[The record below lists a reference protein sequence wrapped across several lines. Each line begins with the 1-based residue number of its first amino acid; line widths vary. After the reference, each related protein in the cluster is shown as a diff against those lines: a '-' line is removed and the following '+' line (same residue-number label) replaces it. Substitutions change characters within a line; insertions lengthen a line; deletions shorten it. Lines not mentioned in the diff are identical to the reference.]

1 MKRVMAIR
9 CNATRLRSAFMR
21 LFSKRKRIWISQH
34 EQTHLKKHYCTLNL
48 QETDASI
55 RHIICWPIIEWN
67 DPRKKLITIHNFE
80 WTNSKEYTKWPY
92 KKDEMWLQMTSQV
105 ELKSHGK
112 IKWPNWRISSVNAV
126 LTSRLFH
133 SWNKEIGIN
142 EMQFLKTEFLKTK
155 TFSEAAIADSQLS
168 TPVMPTFW
176 TYSSCLSSK
185 N

>member
-1 MKRVMAIR
+1 MQHDCGPLSCASFQREKEFEFLSTNR
-9 CNATRLRSAFMR
+9 RSWR
-21 LFSKRKRIWISQH
+21 N
-34 EQTHLKKHYCTLNL
+34 TTLNL